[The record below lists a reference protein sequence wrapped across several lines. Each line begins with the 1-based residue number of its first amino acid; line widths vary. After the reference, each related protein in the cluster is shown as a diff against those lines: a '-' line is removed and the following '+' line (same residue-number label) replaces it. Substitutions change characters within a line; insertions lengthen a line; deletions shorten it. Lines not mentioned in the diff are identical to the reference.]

1 MLYLEIVKEE
11 FTMIPV
17 ITAGIEAQ
25 QENFDYLMD
34 ELTELVKANNMN
46 VVADVRQRLQ
56 KPVSATYLG
65 KGKVSEIA
73 EIARATDAQFII
85 LNDELSPTQIR
96 NLEKDTGIAVLD
108 RTELILEIFSNR
120 ARSKEAQIQ
129 VEIARLKYKMPRL
142 RVAPDI
148 KLDQQSASGALA
160 NRGAGETKLE
170 LNRRTLQNRIS
181 FLSRELKEIDKEF
194 EIKSKSRRKSNL
206 PSVALVGY
214 TNAGKSTTMN
224 GLLSLFS
231 EEETKQVFEK
241 DMLFATLDTSVRN
254 LSFPDNKKFL
264 LSDTVGF
271 ISKLPHNLV
280 EAFKST
286 LAEVR
291 EADLLI
297 QVIDISD
304 PHSKEMIATTN
315 QTLEELGVSNKKMI
329 YAYNKADKAEVEYP
343 TIEGMNIT
351 YSAQDKASLEEL
363 ANLIKTTLFPGYQKM
378 KFLIPF
384 TSGNYL
390 ERLNSQANVLNT
402 EYTVDGSIVTAEV
415 SPIQAQY
422 FSKFVYSE

>member
-1 MLYLEIVKEE
+1 
-11 FTMIPV
+11 MIPV

-34 ELTELVKANNMN
+34 ELAELAKANSMS

-65 KGKVSEIA
+65 KGKIAEIA
-73 EIARATDAQFII
+73 EIARETNAQFLI

-96 NLEKDTGIAVLD
+96 NLEKDAAISVLD

-120 ARSKEAQIQ
+120 AHSKEAQIQ

-170 LNRRTLQNRIS
+170 LNKRTLQKRIS
-181 FLSRELKEIDKEF
+181 FLSHELKEIDKEF
-194 EIKSKSRRKSNL
+194 EIKSKSRRNSDL

-231 EEETKQVFEK
+231 EDEKKQVFEK
-241 DMLFATLDTSVRN
+241 DMLFATLDTSVRS
-254 LSFPDNKKFL
+254 LSFSDNKKFL

-271 ISKLPHNLV
+271 VSKLPHNLI

-291 EADLLI
+291 DADLLI
-297 QVIDISD
+297 QVIDVSD
-304 PHSKEMIATTN
+304 PHLKEMISTTN
-315 QTLEELGVSNKKMI
+315 KTLEELEIGHKTMI
-329 YAYNKADKAEVEYP
+329 YAYNKADKISLEFPTVE
-343 TIEGMNIT
+343 GLNLT
-351 YSAQDKASLEEL
+351 YSARDESSLQELASL
-363 ANLIKTTLFPGYQKM
+363 IKKSLFPGYQKM

-384 TSGNYL
+384 TSGAYL
-390 ERLNSQANVLNT
+390 ESLNSKANVLKT
-402 EYTVDGSIVTAEV
+402 EYTAKGSIVTAEV
-415 SPIQAQY
+415 SPIQAKY
-422 FSKFVYSE
+422 YSKFSWNPDENKTSAEEI

>member
-1 MLYLEIVKEE
+1 
-11 FTMIPV
+11 MIPV

-34 ELTELVKANNMN
+34 ELTELVKANNMT

-56 KPVSATYLG
+56 KPAGATYLG
-65 KGKVSEIA
+65 KGKVTEIA
-73 EIARATDAQFII
+73 EIAQETGAQFLV

-96 NLEKDTGIAVLD
+96 NLEKSIDIAVLD

-170 LNRRTLQNRIS
+170 LNKRTLQDKIS

-271 ISKLPHNLV
+271 VSKLPHNLV

-304 PHSKEMIATTN
+304 PHAKEMIATTN

-329 YAYNKADKAEVEYP
+329 FAYNKADKAELDYP
-343 TIEGMNIT
+343 TIEGMNLT
-351 YSAQDKASLEEL
+351 YSARDEASLKEL
-363 ANLIKTTLFPGYQKM
+363 AGLIKKLLFPGYQKM
-378 KFLIPF
+378 RFLIPF
-384 TSGNYL
+384 TSGSYL
-390 ERLNSQANVLNT
+390 EQLNSQANVLNT

-422 FSKFVYSE
+422 FSKFTYSE

>member
-1 MLYLEIVKEE
+1 
-11 FTMIPV
+11 MIPV

-34 ELTELVKANNMN
+34 ELTELVKANNMT

-56 KPVSATYLG
+56 KPVGATYLG
-65 KGKVSEIA
+65 KGKVTEIA
-73 EIARATDAQFII
+73 EIAQETGAQFLV

-96 NLEKDTGIAVLD
+96 NLEKNIDIAVLD

-170 LNRRTLQNRIS
+170 LNKRTLQDKIS

-194 EIKSKSRRKSNL
+194 KIKSKSRRKSNL

-271 ISKLPHNLV
+271 VSKLPHNLV

-304 PHSKEMIATTN
+304 PHAKEMIATTN

-329 YAYNKADKAEVEYP
+329 FAYNKADKAELDYP
-343 TIEGMNIT
+343 TIEGMNLT
-351 YSAQDKASLEEL
+351 YSARDEASLKEL
-363 ANLIKTTLFPGYQKM
+363 AGLIKKLLFPGYQKM
-378 KFLIPF
+378 RFLIPF
-384 TSGNYL
+384 TSGSYL
-390 ERLNSQANVLNT
+390 EQLNSQANVLNT

-422 FSKFVYSE
+422 FSKFTYSE